1 MRQEVLRLIEQMEVA
16 KTDIFPRRSPQELFR
31 LRVGPASAIKLEPVP
46 ATVKASDFDFVEK
59 HHGHKWKT
67 HFVTGQNQ
75 IGGFKRHAG
84 KMPDH
89 LHELGEHPERM
100 RQESIHAHLIKHHT

>member
-1 MRQEVLRLIEQMEVA
+1 MRLKVLRLIEQMEIA

-46 ATVKASDFDFVEK
+46 ASVEAKDFDFVEK
-59 HHGHKWKT
+59 HRGHKWKT
-67 HFVTGQNQ
+67 FFVPGQNQ
-75 IGGFKRHAG
+75 IGGFKHHGG

-100 RQESIHAHLIKHHT
+100 RQASIHDHLIKMHT